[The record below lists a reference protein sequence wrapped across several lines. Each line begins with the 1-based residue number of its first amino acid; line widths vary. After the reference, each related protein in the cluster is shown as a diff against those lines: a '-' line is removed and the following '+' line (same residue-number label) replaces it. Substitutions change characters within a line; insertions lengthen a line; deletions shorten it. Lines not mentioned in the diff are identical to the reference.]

1 VTSDKTRDEEGV
13 VVATGGFGRATG
25 EPFTLGLP
33 PIRNSYV
40 FFLEVLRGVLIAEP
54 CIKKRD
60 ERQKLRSKIAIRCG
74 ECKSCEYL
82 RLEICSVLISRDLG
96 RILIPDLR
104 FEIRMLAVTKALE
117 RRLWSL

>member
-1 VTSDKTRDEEGV
+1 MSEKTHDEEGV

-40 FFLEVLRGVLIAEP
+40 FFLEVLRGFLIAEP

-60 ERQKLRSKIAIRCG
+60 ERQKPRSKIAIRCG

-82 RLEICSVLISRDLG
+82 RLEICSVLIPHSLRG
-96 RILIPDLR
+96 ILIPDLR
-104 FEIRMLAVTKALE
+104 LEIRVVPASNALE
-117 RRLWSL
+117 RRLRGP

>member
-1 VTSDKTRDEEGV
+1 MTGDKTHDEEGV

-25 EPFTLGLP
+25 QPFTLGLP

-54 CIKKRD
+54 WIKKRD
-60 ERQKLRSKIAIRCG
+60 EPGDLRSKIA
-74 ECKSCEYL
+74 KYL
-82 RLEICSVLISRDLG
+82 RLGICSVLIFRDLG

-104 FEIRMLAVTKALE
+104 LEIRVVPVSKALE